1 MRRSKNVRKLKT
13 GIWEANK
20 KGREKNRAAHLETK
34 GHQKKERKNLSSQ
47 NTRTIKDRAL
57 YPIYLMM
64 NNWK

>member
-34 GHQKKERKNLSSQ
+34 GH
-47 NTRTIKDRAL
+47 
-57 YPIYLMM
+57 
-64 NNWK
+64 